1 MSQGLFITGTD
12 VGVGK
17 TLITSA
23 LLQALGAA
31 GYTTL
36 AMKPVATGCWPTADG
51 LRSEDAENL
60 ISAMN
65 QDASYREVN
74 PVALEMPAEPI
85 VSAMQNRVNFTTD
98 EIAAQAVS
106 LSRRADWLLIE
117 GPGGIQ
123 TPITGKDTTADLALA
138 IGFPVLL
145 IVGLRIGCLSH
156 VALTVESLKQKG
168 ILIAG
173 WIGNEHD
180 GAMTALE
187 PTVHALEKKIPADCL
202 AIIRWQPRLDPQ
214 QLARQLHPAASK
226 ISRR

>member
-1 MSQGLFITGTD
+1 MSRGLFITGTD
-12 VGVGK
+12 IGVGK

-31 GYTTL
+31 GHTTL
-36 AMKPVATGCWPTADG
+36 AMKPVATGCWQTSDG
-51 LRSEDAENL
+51 LRSEDAESL

-74 PVALEMPAEPI
+74 PVPLETTAEPI
-85 VSAMQNRVNFTTD
+85 VSAMQNRVNLTID
-98 EIAAQAVS
+98 EIAAQALH

-117 GPGGIQ
+117 GPGGVQ
-123 TPITGKDTTADLALA
+123 TPIIGKDTAADLALA

-145 IVGLRIGCLSH
+145 IVGLRLGCLNHAAMS
-156 VALTVESLKQKG
+156 VESLKQKG
-168 ILIAG
+168 IRIAG

-180 GAMTALE
+180 GAMSELE

-202 AIIRWQPRLDPQ
+202 AIIRWQHHLNPQ
-214 QLARQLHPAASK
+214 QLARQLHPAAKK
-226 ISRR
+226 ISR

>member
-1 MSQGLFITGTD
+1 MSRGLFITGTD
-12 VGVGK
+12 IGVGK

-36 AMKPVATGCWPTADG
+36 AMKPVATGCWQTSDG

-74 PVALEMPAEPI
+74 PVALETTAEPI
-85 VSAMQNRVNFTTD
+85 ISAMQNQIDLTTD
-98 EIAAQAVS
+98 ELAAQAIS
-106 LSRRADWLLIE
+106 LSGRADWLLIE

-123 TPITGKDTTADLALA
+123 TPITGKDTAADLALA

-145 IVGLRIGCLSH
+145 IVGLCNGCLSH
-156 VALTVESLKQKG
+156 TALSVESLKQKG
-168 ILIAG
+168 LRIAG

-180 GAMTALE
+180 GEMTELD
-187 PTVHALEKKIPADCL
+187 PTVHTLEKKIPADCL

-214 QLARQLHPAASK
+214 KLARQLHPAAEK
-226 ISRR
+226 ISR